1 MSLETLKPKVAELI
15 EKAKSGGGDFVKN
28 LIEGNLTE
36 LNTDVSKIR
45 NNAFCSYTKLTKVN
59 APNVTAIGTAA
70 FDGCTNLTEVSFP
83 SISYFNGTSCFNN
96 CKSLVSVDMP
106 NMYIAPNQAFANSG
120 LTEIHFE
127 SLRIIDPMVFMN
139 CKSATSIYLPKLE
152 KVNNGA
158 FSNCTALTEVTLPN
172 TVTEISSSA
181 FNGCTNLL
189 DIYVPWAEGEV
200 AGSPWGAQNAQ
211 IHYSHNAE
219 V

>member
-1 MSLETLKPKVAELI
+1 MSLATLKGKVEQLILKAE
-15 EKAKSGGGDFVKN
+15 SSGGDFVKN
-28 LIEGNLTE
+28 LIEGNFTT
-36 LNTDVSKIR
+36 LNIDVAAIR
-45 NNAFCSYTKLTKVN
+45 TYAFKNCTKLTKVV
-59 APNVTAIGTAA
+59 APNVTTLSSFA
-70 FDGCTNLTEVSFP
+70 FDGCTNLTEISFP
-83 SISYFNGTSCFNN
+83 QISYFNGTSCFNN

-158 FSNCTALTEVTLPN
+158 FSKCTALTEVTLPN

-189 DIYVPWAEGEV
+189 DIYVPWAEG
-200 AGSPWGAQNAQ
+200 AIANAPWGATNAT
-211 IHYSHNAE
+211 IHYNHNAE